1 MVNGCHASPEAYKP
15 AGAAQARKGRCP
27 AFGRRGLRGKGKARR
42 MGVMRPGT
50 CTGTA
55 PQAGQKKE
63 GAAVRLDKFTAKAL
77 GLSRSEA
84 RASIRAG
91 QIWMDGAVCRAP
103 DARVPEGAAV
113 SHAGRLLCAKEFVY
127 IMLDKPKGVVSAA
140 EDERD
145 TTVVDLVRGEYPRRS
160 LFPAGRLD
168 KTSTGFVLLTDDGP
182 FAHDILAPGRHVEK
196 FYSVL
201 LDTPLTQEMISGFEA
216 GVCLADGSRM
226 LPALAR
232 PGAQGPCSAEVVLR
246 QGVYHQIKRMFG
258 VYGAGVRELRRTAI
272 GGVLLDGT
280 LGPGGWR
287 ELTAQELALLQ
298 GKRS

>member
-84 RASIRAG
+84 RAAIRAG

-103 DARVPEGAAV
+103 DARVPEGA
-113 SHAGRLLCAKEFVY
+113 FV
-127 IMLDKPKGVVSAA
+127 
-140 EDERD
+140 
-145 TTVVDLVRGEYPRRS
+145 
-160 LFPAGRLD
+160 
-168 KTSTGFVLLTDDGP
+168 
-182 FAHDILAPGRHVEK
+182 H
-196 FYSVL
+196 
-201 LDTPLTQEMISGFEA
+201 LDTPLAIAAEEA
-216 GVCLADGSRM
+216 L
-226 LPALAR
+226 
-232 PGAQGPCSAEVVLR
+232 LR
-246 QGVYHQIKRMFG
+246 Q
-258 VYGAGVRELRRTAI
+258 AGFSNVERLLREGNTTLLRAGR
-272 GGVLLDGT
+272 D
-280 LGPGGWR
+280 
-287 ELTAQELALLQ
+287 
-298 GKRS
+298 

>member
-1 MVNGCHASPEAYKP
+1 MPPPRAYIP
-15 AGAAQARKGRCP
+15 R
-27 AFGRRGLRGKGKARR
+27 
-42 MGVMRPGT
+42 
-50 CTGTA
+50 
-55 PQAGQKKE
+55 AGQKKE
-63 GAAVRLDKFTAKAL
+63 GVAVRLDKFTAKAL

-84 RASIRAG
+84 RAAIRAG

-140 EDERD
+140 EDEHD

-196 FYSVL
+196 VYSVL

-216 GVCLADGSRM
+216 GCVPGRRQPHAARAGAAGRAGPRAAPRWCCARVCITR
-226 LPALAR
+226 
-232 PGAQGPCSAEVVLR
+232 
-246 QGVYHQIKRMFG
+246 
-258 VYGAGVRELRRTAI
+258 
-272 GGVLLDGT
+272 
-280 LGPGGWR
+280 
-287 ELTAQELALLQ
+287 
-298 GKRS
+298 